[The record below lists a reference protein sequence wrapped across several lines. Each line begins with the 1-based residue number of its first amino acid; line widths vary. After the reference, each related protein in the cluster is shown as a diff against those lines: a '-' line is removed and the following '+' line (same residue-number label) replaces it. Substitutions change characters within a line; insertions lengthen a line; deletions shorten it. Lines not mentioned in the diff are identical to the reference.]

1 MGLKQ
6 RIKQFIKRI
15 LRLNPVAV
23 PEDAHPRA
31 TIPNSVL
38 LPEVVRL
45 VNEGHTVTLPLKGN
59 SMRPFLCHM
68 RDKALLTQLDGLHV
82 GDPVLAETAPGHFVL
97 HRLIAVDGDNVTLRG
112 DGNLGDEHCRRE
124 DVKALAAG
132 FFRKGRSE
140 ADMITS
146 RKWRIYS
153 WFWTRLYPFRRY
165 LLMLH
170 HLFFRSQKIL
180 D

>member
-1 MGLKQ
+1 MKRFL
-6 RIKQFIKRI
+6 KRI
-15 LRLNPVAV
+15 LPLAPVACKS
-23 PEDAHPRA
+23 DGRQHA
-31 TIPNSVL
+31 TIANAIL

-45 VNEGHTVTLPLKGN
+45 INDGHTVTLPLKGN

-68 RDKALLTQLDGLHV
+68 RDKAFLTKVSELRV
-82 GDPVLAETAPGHFVL
+82 GDPVLAETSPGHYVL
-97 HRLIAVDGDNVTLRG
+97 HRIVALDGDNVTLRG
-112 DGNLGDEHCRRE
+112 DGNIGTEHCHRA

-132 FFRKGRSE
+132 FFRKGRSK

-153 WFWTRLYPFRRY
+153 WFWTRLLPFRVR
-165 LLMLH
+165 LLQLH
-170 HLFFRSQKIL
+170 HIFFRSQKIL

>member
-1 MGLKQ
+1 MRIKQ
-6 RIKQFIKRI
+6 RIKNA
-15 LRLNPVAV
+15 LHLNPVPV
-23 PEDAHPRA
+23 RNDGGIHT
-31 TIPNSVL
+31 TIANSII

-68 RDKALLTQLDGLHV
+68 RDKALLTQIQQLKV
-82 GDPVLAETAPGHFVL
+82 GYPVLAETEPGHFVL
-97 HRLIAVDGDNVTLRG
+97 HRVVGINGDDVTLRG
-112 DGNLGDEHCRRE
+112 DGNLGVERCKRA

-132 FFRKGRSE
+132 FFRKGRTKP
-140 ADMITS
+140 DMITS

-153 WFWTRLYPFRRY
+153 FIWTRLLPFRRY
-165 LLMLH
+165 LLLLH